1 MNKVMDVLRYVLLVI
16 TALVSLSNSCY
27 GETNNRKDHEL
38 RGSVSAV
45 VVKDI
50 EFSIK
55 FGEVVPTGKSN
66 DTIYYFLKNGN
77 VYAEVFAPDEY
88 KRFGYDE
95 HNNLTE
101 EMCVSVGTGKEYR
114 KGKNLYHLNDT
125 ADHKFYKYVYDSG
138 GRLKE
143 VKYFDFKRWLG
154 DMEQY
159 YRIVYSYD
167 SFGKKIVYR
176 NEFSIDKEEI
186 YNGSVRKIKDRCGFN
201 STRITTE
208 TLNAK
213 GRPTKREIS
222 IDNEHLETITI
233 SYNEYGDEEKILHQW
248 SGGSRSVETTQY
260 VYDQNGN
267 WHKRL
272 HFVGDKLRTWTER
285 EITYAVSDE
294 DYSKKL
300 EEVKMIEAKG
310 QKISDMVKH
319 EQDSI
324 QALQKAWE
332 EDVAKGGP
340 FASDVDENAQ
350 FPGGDEACFRW
361 LSEHIH
367 MPTEVMEN
375 GEHARVIVEYVV
387 ECDGSISFVRIKKGV
402 SEAIDKEA
410 LRLVK
415 SMPKWKPAMKD
426 GQPVRARF
434 FIPIMFRID

>member
-1 MNKVMDVLRYVLLVI
+1 MNKVMNSFRYGLLI
-16 TALVSLSNSCY
+16 MAALVLLSNSCY
-27 GETNNRKDHEL
+27 GKTNNRKDYGL
-38 RGSVSAV
+38 RGSVCAV
-45 VVKDI
+45 VEKNI

-77 VYAEVFAPDEY
+77 VYAEVFSPNKY
-88 KRFGYDE
+88 KRFEYDE

-101 EMCVSVGTGKEYR
+101 EMCVKVGKGQEYR
-114 KGKNLYHLNDT
+114 IDNNLYHLNDT
-125 ADHKFYKYVYDSG
+125 VDHKFYQYVYNSG
-138 GRLKE
+138 GRLEE
-143 VKYFDFKRWLG
+143 VKFFEFKRWLG

-167 SFGKKIVYR
+167 SNGKKIVYR

-186 YNGSVRKIKDRCGFN
+186 YNGSVRKTKDHCGFN

-222 IDNEHLETITI
+222 IDNEHLRTITI
-233 SYNEYGDEEKILHQW
+233 SYNEYGDEVKILHQW
-248 SGGSRSVETTQY
+248 SDGSRSVETTKY

-267 WHKRL
+267 WLKRL
-272 HFVGDKLRTWTER
+272 HFVGDKLKTWTER
-285 EITYAVSDE
+285 EITYAVSGE
-294 DYSKKL
+294 DYSRKL
-300 EEVKMIEAKG
+300 EEVKMIEAKS
-310 QKISDMVKH
+310 QIINDMVKH

-324 QALQKAWE
+324 QTVEKVWE
-332 EDVAKGGP
+332 EEVAKGGP
-340 FASDVDENAQ
+340 FAIDVDENAQ
-350 FPGGDEACFRW
+350 FPGGEGAYSNWFLRNF
-361 LSEHIH
+361 H
-367 MPTEVMEN
+367 MPAEAAEN
-375 GEHARVIVEYVV
+375 GEYGRVIVECVV
-387 ECDGSISFVRIKKGV
+387 ECDGSISFVRIKKSV

-426 GQPVRARF
+426 GQPVRSRF
-434 FIPIMFRID
+434 IIPMMFRND

>member
-1 MNKVMDVLRYVLLVI
+1 MDVFRCVLLTI
-16 TALVSLSNSCY
+16 TTLVSLSNSCY
-27 GETNNRKDHEL
+27 GKTNNRKDHEL

-45 VVKDI
+45 VEKDI

-77 VYAEVFAPDEY
+77 VYAEVFSPNKY
-88 KRFGYDE
+88 KRFEYDE

-101 EMCVSVGTGKEYR
+101 EMCVKVGKGQEYR
-114 KGKNLYHLNDT
+114 IDNNLYHLNDT
-125 ADHKFYKYVYDSG
+125 VDHKFYQYVYNSG
-138 GRLKE
+138 GRLEE
-143 VKYFDFKRWLG
+143 VKFFEFKRWLG

-167 SFGKKIVYR
+167 SNGKKIVYR

-186 YNGSVRKIKDRCGFN
+186 YNGSVRKTKDHCGFN

-222 IDNEHLETITI
+222 IDNEHLRTITF
-233 SYNEYGDEEKILHQW
+233 SYNEYGDEVKILHQW

-267 WHKRL
+267 WLKRL
-272 HFVGDKLRTWTER
+272 HFVGDKLKNWTER

-300 EEVKMIEAKG
+300 EEVKTIEAKG
-310 QKISDMVKH
+310 QIVNQIVTDMVKH

-324 QALQKAWE
+324 EAIHKTWE
-332 EDVAKGGP
+332 EELAKGGP
-340 FASDVDENAQ
+340 LAKDVDEHAQ
-350 FPGGDEACFRW
+350 FPGGDYACFEW
-361 LSEHIH
+361 LSGHLRY
-367 MPTEVMEN
+367 PTKAQEN
-375 GEHARVIVEYVV
+375 NEQGRVIVEYVV
-387 ECDGSISFVRIKKGV
+387 ERDGSILLARVIKSPSDAL
-402 SEAIDKEA
+402 SEEA

-426 GQPVRARF
+426 GQPVRTRF
-434 FIPIMFRID
+434 ILPIMFRPN